1 MKTLHFHQVY
11 VHSAACSGGP
21 MEKDGLLKGDLD
33 VTFDEIYCG
42 EKTYEM
48 AERRLVATAV
58 EAMLKKG
65 NLKAEEI
72 DCYIGSDLINQLG
85 TAHYFMKHIEQSFM
99 GVYGYEKRAEY
110 SRVLSVLKYLIT
122 YAYVTSAKCC
132 IPDVMTAESTAPA
145 YSFS

>member
-65 NLKAEEI
+65 NLKAEDI

-99 GVYGYEKRAEY
+99 GVYAAC
-110 SRVLSVLKYLIT
+110 SASTL
-122 YAYVTSAKCC
+122 TSAMAAMLIEAGFCEKVCAFASSHNANE
-132 IPDVMTAESTAPA
+132 V
-145 YSFS
+145 